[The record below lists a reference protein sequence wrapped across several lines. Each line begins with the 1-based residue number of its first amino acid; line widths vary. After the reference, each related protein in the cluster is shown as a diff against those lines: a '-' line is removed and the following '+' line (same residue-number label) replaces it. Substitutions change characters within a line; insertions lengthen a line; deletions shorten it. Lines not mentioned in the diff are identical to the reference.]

1 MNRPSLIQ
9 EIAQKTKIEP
19 EAVERVLLA
28 FEETVKNTLQNGE
41 KITLMGFGVFL
52 AKKRESR
59 RAANPLNPEETILVP
74 TVTVVKF
81 RPGQY
86 LKEAVKNSTM

>member
-1 MNRPSLIQ
+1 MAL
-9 EIAQKTKIEP
+9 
-19 EAVERVLLA
+19 
-28 FEETVKNTLQNGE
+28 EETIKSTLQKGE

-59 RAANPLNPEETILVP
+59 RAANPLNPKETILVP

-81 RPGQY
+81 RPGQH
-86 LKEAVKNSTM
+86 LKEAVKNSVSSDDRDILEGLKSNNAPVA